1 VLPMADEVRANPDA
15 IVRLAKATLAG
26 ADAMTDGWS
35 AAQGGVTPPGA
46 AFGNALAGPAF
57 AASAAGAEAAMDATW
72 RRITGVYEGD
82 VDRLYRVAFAYQQ
95 ADSEAAER
103 QRLAGGGRQPI

>member
-1 VLPMADEVRANPDA
+1 MPGMADEVRADPEA

-35 AAQGGVTPPGA
+35 AAQGVVAPPGA
-46 AFGNALAGPAF
+46 AFGNSHAGPALVAGSDG
-57 AASAAGAEAAMDATW
+57 AAAATDATW
-72 RRITGVYEGD
+72 RRIVTVYEGD

-95 ADSEAAER
+95 ADSDAAAR
-103 QRLAGGGRQPI
+103 LPQRPGGI